1 MTLKGP
7 STSQVMALRGR
18 RQGRGASVGSWYPA
32 GLVIGEALSFG
43 AQKYS
48 TAFAGVLHICS

>member
-1 MTLKGP
+1 M
-7 STSQVMALRGR
+7 
-18 RQGRGASVGSWYPA
+18 GSWYPA

-48 TAFAGVLHICS
+48 PAFAGVLHAPHLLLIPLYSLPARVNSG